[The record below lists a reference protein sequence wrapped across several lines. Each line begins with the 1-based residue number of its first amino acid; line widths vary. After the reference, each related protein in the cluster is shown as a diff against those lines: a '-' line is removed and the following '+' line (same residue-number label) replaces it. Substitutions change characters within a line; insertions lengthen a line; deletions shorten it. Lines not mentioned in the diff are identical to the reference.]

1 MLRRA
6 CVSVLFFVL
15 VPATVHAFDHHHHS
29 RSHGSG
35 DGGGCNSS
43 DHERSTSSSSSSSSS
58 GSSTSSSDHKRVF
71 VTSTTYSGA
80 LGSVWAADAQCHAA
94 AAAAGL
100 PGVYHAWLSNGTNDA
115 YDHVVD
121 VAPWYTTS
129 DVVAFAAKT
138 DLRGAPAA
146 QLLDENGGYPD
157 PAALGAWSGSN
168 SDGVS
173 SGEDCDQ
180 WTNAGGDVRATLGSA
195 LSDTTWGGGGALLA
209 CNAKAPLI
217 CFQQ

>member
-15 VPATVHAFDHHHHS
+15 MPATVHAFDHHHHGS
-29 RSHGSG
+29 HRSSG
-35 DGGGCNSS
+35 DGGGGCNSS
-43 DHERSTSSSSSSSSS
+43 HDSKSSTSSSS
-58 GSSTSSSDHKRVF
+58 GSSTSTSDHKRVF

-80 LGSVWAADAQCHAA
+80 LGSVNAADAQCRAA

-100 PGVYHAWLSNGTNDA
+100 PGVYAAWLSNGSTDA
-115 YDHVVD
+115 YDHVRD
-121 VAPWYTTS
+121 VSPWYTTS
-129 DVVAFAAKT
+129 DAVAFAAKT

-146 QLLDENGGYPD
+146 QLLDETGGYPD
-157 PAALGAWSGSN
+157 PATLGAWSGSN
-168 SDGVS
+168 ADGVS
-173 SGEDCDQ
+173 TGEDCDH
-180 WTNAGGDVRATLGSA
+180 WTNAGGDVQATLGTA
-195 LSDTTWGGGGALLA
+195 LSDTTWGGGGVLLP